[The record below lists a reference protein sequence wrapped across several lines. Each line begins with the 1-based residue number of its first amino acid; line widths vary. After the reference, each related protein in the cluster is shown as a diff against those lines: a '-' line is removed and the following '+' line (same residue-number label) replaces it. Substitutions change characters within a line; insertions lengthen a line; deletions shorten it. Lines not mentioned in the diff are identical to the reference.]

1 MKRACSSSDTFKY
14 GISGSIQAPLCSLTQ
29 LKLLTPLRYTRDFL
43 SAFLLPF
50 LFKYSLTDT
59 TFSFGRAGVECYCQH
74 DSGAAVIQLQFLI
87 NEVCPVLSL
96 FVYPSSLLIFD
107 WQASLHSRDTQRGL
121 TARILHPLLQG
132 ALVSAL
138 ADDSIHLWNLRQK
151 IPAILHSLKFN
162 RERYSNVTQHLSL
175 WLSQL
180 ASCLSAYN

>member
-1 MKRACSSSDTFKY
+1 MVIKAWSTESFSSCHSFSPSSYLQHIVYYPVSLELADWVWTVLVVNSIKRACSSSDTFKY
-14 GISGSIQAPLCSLTQ
+14 GISDGFHAPLCSLTQ
-29 LKLLTPLRYTRDFL
+29 LKLLTPLRYTRYFL

-107 WQASLHSRDTQRGL
+107 WQASL
-121 TARILHPLLQG
+121 
-132 ALVSAL
+132 
-138 ADDSIHLWNLRQK
+138 
-151 IPAILHSLKFN
+151 
-162 RERYSNVTQHLSL
+162 
-175 WLSQL
+175 
-180 ASCLSAYN
+180 

>member
-1 MKRACSSSDTFKY
+1 MLVSVHYHNLNHLLSWDILNISRQPFSCRFCLNIPWLTWLSALAEQAWSATVSMTAVLLSSSFSSWLTRFVLFRLCLLLLLFCLYGTDEHLYKY
-14 GISGSIQAPLCSLTQ
+14 TG
-29 LKLLTPLRYTRDFL
+29 
-43 SAFLLPF
+43 
-50 LFKYSLTDT
+50 
-59 TFSFGRAGVECYCQH
+59 
-74 DSGAAVIQLQFLI
+74 
-87 NEVCPVLSL
+87 
-96 FVYPSSLLIFD
+96 
-107 WQASLHSRDTQRGL
+107 TQRGL
-121 TARILHPLLQG
+121 TAQISHPFLQG

>member
-1 MKRACSSSDTFKY
+1 MFLASISLPCLFK
-14 GISGSIQAPLCSLTQ
+14 CSLTDAT
-29 LKLLTPLRYTRDFL
+29 L
-43 SAFLLPF
+43 
-50 LFKYSLTDT
+50 
-59 TFSFGRAGVECYCQH
+59 SFGRAGVECYCQH

-96 FVYPSSLLIFD
+96 FVSPPSLLTWD
-107 WQASLHSRDTQRGL
+107 WQVHGHDAQHGL
-121 TARILHPLLQG
+121 TALISHPLLQG